1 MTYAPII
8 LVLLSILLLRSVKK
22 DGLSAPARKSR
33 KTVALVLGV
42 VAVVL
47 AVVVAFDDVIDTGD
61 GDVPTLTG
69 DRQR

>member
-61 GDVPTLTG
+61 RDVPTLTG